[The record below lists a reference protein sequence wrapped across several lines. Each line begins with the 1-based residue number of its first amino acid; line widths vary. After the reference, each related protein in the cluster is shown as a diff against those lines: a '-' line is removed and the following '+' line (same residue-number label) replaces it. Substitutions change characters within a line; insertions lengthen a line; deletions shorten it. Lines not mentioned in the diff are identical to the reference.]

1 MQQNIKYKL
10 IKIGA
15 LLVMVYASVF
25 LQSCSLKADTDKKE
39 SPPSVSTIIIKT
51 DSATTSRQY
60 ASILEGVANIEI
72 RPQVGGYLEKIF
84 VDEGAHV
91 SKGQPLFLIDDKP
104 STEQLNQS
112 TAALGTAIANA
123 DKAKI
128 EVARLEKLVAGKV
141 ISQVQLDNAKDALNA
156 EISNIAQA
164 KAVQKSAMINK
175 GYTLI
180 KAPASGYIG
189 SLPYKVGSLI
199 SYTEPLPLTV
209 LSDIHQMYAYFS
221 MSENEFLEFTKRYP
235 GKSMEE
241 KIKQVPC
248 VSLMLADNSV
258 YGEMGRIDIVKGQFD
273 ETTAAITFRAIFP
286 NAGSLL
292 RSGNTGKVIIPFKY
306 SDVIRIPQAATFQMQ
321 NKIMAYV
328 IGKNDTLKSM
338 SLKVLDKDDQYYIVS
353 EGVKPG
359 DNMVVK
365 GIDRLREGMV
375 VTPNKNN

>member
-15 LLVMVYASVF
+15 LLVIVYASVF

-104 STEQLNQS
+104 FTEQLNQS

-141 ISQVQLDNAKDALNA
+141 ISQVQLDNAKAALNA
-156 EISNIAQA
+156 ENSNIAQA
-164 KAVQKSAMINK
+164 KAAQKSAIINK

-180 KAPASGYIG
+180 KAPVSGYIG
-189 SLPYKVGSLI
+189 SLPYKAGSLI

-241 KIKQVPC
+241 KIKQVPG
-248 VSLMLADNSV
+248 VSLILADNSV

-328 IGKNDTLKSM
+328 IGKNDTLESM

>member
-104 STEQLNQS
+104 FTEQLNQS

-241 KIKQVPC
+241 KIKQVPG

>member
-1 MQQNIKYKL
+1 MQQNIKYKF

-15 LLVMVYASVF
+15 LLVIVYASVF

-104 STEQLNQS
+104 FTEQLNQS

-241 KIKQVPC
+241 KIKQVPG
-248 VSLMLADNSV
+248 VSLILADNSV

>member
-1 MQQNIKYKL
+1 
-10 IKIGA
+10 
-15 LLVMVYASVF
+15 VYASVF

-84 VDEGAHV
+84 VDEGSHV

-104 STEQLNQS
+104 FTEQLNQS

-141 ISQVQLDNAKDALNA
+141 ISQVQLDNAKAALNA

-241 KIKQVPC
+241 KIKQVPG